1 MQEDNMK
8 IYEVKEYR
16 GYEYVS
22 IEHKLEDFE
31 NYTPYLHYWWCGYVK
46 LNPGSRFINSDY
58 NDIPVECHGNLTF
71 KGHLQGMPEGM
82 WIGFDTN
89 HYMDNMNVKNQEFV
103 ETECKKIIEQLIG
116 LESE

>member
-1 MQEDNMK
+1 MK

-46 LNPGSRFINSDY
+46 LNTGSKFINSDY
-58 NDIPVECHGNLTF
+58 DDIPVECHGNLTF
-71 KGHLQGMPEGM
+71 KGYLQGMPEGM